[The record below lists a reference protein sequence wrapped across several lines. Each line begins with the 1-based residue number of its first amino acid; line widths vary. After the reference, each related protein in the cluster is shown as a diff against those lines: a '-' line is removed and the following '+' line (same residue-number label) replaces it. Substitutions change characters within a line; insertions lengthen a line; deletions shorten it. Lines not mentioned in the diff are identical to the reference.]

1 MRVCQYI
8 YCRSLFNDDLQDCPT
23 CGFPVKQECLQDIE
37 FLKSKL
43 KKSLPIELIDMHQII
58 PSKKES
64 FPLQLEMMNI
74 LNIKSA
80 LLQSVP
86 KGVSSL
92 LGNREL
98 LKIKHQYSDRF
109 YISHFLDPRLPF
121 SCRKLRSYSEERGIR
136 VIKLLPCA
144 GFQPDSPRW
153 DRFWGKMEDL
163 GQVAMIHTGFITARH
178 KEEERRANRFLN
190 SKYGEPIFFD
200 RLARKF
206 PKLQFILCHLG
217 GAMWY
222 EQAAQMV
229 TQHDNVWGD
238 ISGFGILAL
247 KRIIQNKITI
257 DWEKVF
263 WGNDSAPQMYPFN
276 LKLQLEILEGN
287 GLQDVV
293 SLVFH
298 DNAHRFI
305 DRFLN

>member
-1 MRVCQYI
+1 MRICQYI
-8 YCRSLFNDDLQDCPT
+8 YCRSQFADDLQECPT
-23 CGFPVKQECLQDIE
+23 CGFPVERERLKDVQY
-37 FLKSKL
+37 LKSKL
-43 KKSLPIELIDMHQII
+43 RKPLPGELVDMHQII
-58 PSKKES
+58 PSKEGS
-64 FPLQLEMMNI
+64 FALQLEIMDT
-74 LNIKSA
+74 LNIKSV

-98 LKIKHQYSDRF
+98 LKIKQEHSDRF

-121 SCRKLRSYSEERGIR
+121 SCRKLRLYAEERGVR

-153 DRFWGKMEDL
+153 DRFWRTMEDL

-178 KEEERRANRFLN
+178 KKEEQRANRFLN

-238 ISGFGILAL
+238 ISGFGIFAL
-247 KRIIQNKITI
+247 KRIIQNKVTL

-276 LKLQLEILEGN
+276 LKLQLDTFCEGS
-287 GLQDVV
+287 LQDVV
-293 SLVFH
+293 SLIFH
-298 DNAHRFI
+298 DNGHRFI
-305 DRFLN
+305 ERFLN

>member
-1 MRVCQYI
+1 
-8 YCRSLFNDDLQDCPT
+8 
-23 CGFPVKQECLQDIE
+23 
-37 FLKSKL
+37 
-43 KKSLPIELIDMHQII
+43 MHQIVLR
-58 PSKKES
+58 KEGS
-64 FPLQLEMMNI
+64 LAVQLEMMEA

-86 KGVSSL
+86 KSVSSL
-92 LGNREL
+92 LSNRDL
-98 LKIKHQYSDRF
+98 LEIKREHSDRF

-121 SCRKLRSYSEERGIR
+121 ARRKLRSYAEERGVR

-153 DRFWGKMEDL
+153 DKFWGAMEEL
-163 GQVAMIHTGFITARH
+163 EQVAMIHTGFITARH

-190 SKYGEPIFFD
+190 SKYGAPIFFD

-206 PKLQFILCHLG
+206 PKLQFILCHMG

-238 ISGFGILAL
+238 ISGFGIFAL
-247 KRIIQNKITI
+247 KRIIQNKVTL

-276 LKLQLEILEGN
+276 LKLQLDTLEAG

-293 SLVFH
+293 PLIFH
-298 DNAHRFI
+298 ENGYSFLQ
-305 DRFLN
+305 RFLK